1 MVKRVLWGLL
11 AFALALAF
19 TWGSLPGTDALILGA
34 AAALL
39 AFFFLG
45 HGGHSHHGVASFD
58 QLAQRSPLGRV
69 HPGIKILFSLGA
81 LFLCAGAK
89 SPWPPLL
96 AGLVLGG
103 VTVWK
108 GKVPFRRYLSFLAL
122 PLSFIALSALVMIF
136 HLSPVPAG
144 LLDIPLG
151 PVWLSATA
159 AGRQD
164 AILTFCRAMGGV
176 SCLYFLSLST
186 PLPEIIHCLGK
197 IHVPQVVL
205 ELMFLIYRFL
215 FLLWEEGQRRNQA
228 AQARMGQGRFGR
240 RVQSFA
246 LVAQGLLG
254 GAILGPRGAGRP
266 WRAGGMTAPSAFCR
280 RKSLC
285 GCVMACGRFGS
296 CSPGDRGLLAGEVT
310 WNRSY
315 CSWRTFAIPMAEML
329 LLWKGFLSR

>member
-1 MVKRVLWGLL
+1 MVKRALWGLL

-39 AFFFLG
+39 AFSFLG

-58 QLAQRSPLGRV
+58 QLAQRSPLGKV
-69 HPGIKILFSLGA
+69 HPGIKILFSLGS

-89 SPWPPLL
+89 SLWPPLL
-96 AGLVLGG
+96 AGLILGG

-108 GKVPFRRYLSFLAL
+108 GKVPLRRYFSFLAL

-136 HLSPVPAG
+136 HLSPAPAG

-186 PLPEIIHCLGK
+186 PLPEIIHCLEK

-254 GAILGPRGAGRP
+254 GAILRAEGSWQAMESRGYDG
-266 WRAGGMTAPSAFCR
+266 AFCFLQEKKPVR
-280 RKSLC
+280 LRHGLWAAL
-285 GCVMACGRFGS
+285 GLAALGIGVFWPGR
-296 CSPGDRGLLAGEVT
+296 
-310 WNRSY
+310 
-315 CSWRTFAIPMAEML
+315 
-329 LLWKGFLSR
+329 

>member
-1 MVKRVLWGLL
+1 MVKKVLWGLL
-11 AFALALAF
+11 AFVLTLAF
-19 TWGSLPGTDALILGA
+19 TWGSLPGNYALAMGIA
-34 AAALL
+34 TALL
-39 AFFFLG
+39 AFFLLG
-45 HGGHSHHGVASFD
+45 HGEHSHHGVVSFD
-58 QLAQRSPLGRV
+58 QLAQRSPLGKV

-96 AGLVLGG
+96 AGLILGG
-103 VTVWK
+103 ITVWK
-108 GKVPFRRYLSFLAL
+108 GKVPLRRYFSFLAL
-122 PLSFIALSALVMIF
+122 PLSFIALSALVMVF
-136 HLSPVPAG
+136 HLSRFPVG

-164 AILTFCRAMGGV
+164 AMLTFCRAMGGV

-186 PLPEIIHCLGK
+186 PLPEVIHCLEK

-254 GAILGPRGAGRP
+254 GAILRAERSWQAMESRGYDG
-266 WRAGGMTAPSAFCR
+266 AFCFLQEKKLVR
-280 RKSLC
+280 FRHGLWAAL
-285 GCVMACGRFGS
+285 GLAALGIAVFWPGR
-296 CSPGDRGLLAGEVT
+296 
-310 WNRSY
+310 
-315 CSWRTFAIPMAEML
+315 
-329 LLWKGFLSR
+329 